1 LKLISAFLGAFLLK
15 STQHLILF
23 LIFLD
28 YLGITACYLWLGRL
42 ATQTKALLRGII
54 AHVSSLSVLLLAVAI
69 LGTVS
74 KLWSMAIEVTSS

>member
-28 YLGITACYLWLGRL
+28 YLGITAWYLWLGRL